1 MSPTA
6 AAGRREQT
14 KERNRAAILA
24 AAREVFSEQGYG
36 GSAVRDIVRR
46 TDLSPGTF
54 YNYFRDKESIFL
66 ALVEQSTTRVR
77 ERLRAARREARSLEE
92 FVGAAYRAWFGA
104 IADDPAMFELLRRN
118 AGTVRTMLDDA
129 LLAAGVDELLEDLEV
144 AIARGEMP
152 PVDARY
158 MARAMGAVALEV
170 GMEMLERRPLDVD
183 AAARFATELFLG
195 GIERMARGQRLQ
207 QR

>member
-1 MSPTA
+1 MTA
-6 AAGRREQT
+6 AAVIGRREQT

-36 GSAVRDIVRR
+36 GSAVRDIVRH
-46 TDLSPGTF
+46 TDLSSGTF

-66 ALVEQSTTRVR
+66 ALVEESTTRVR
-77 ERLRAARREARSLEE
+77 ERLRSARRDARSLEE
-92 FVGAAYRAWFGA
+92 FVGVAYRAWFGA

-118 AGTVRTMLDDA
+118 AGTVRAMLDDA
-129 LLAAGVDELLEDLEV
+129 LLAAGVDELLEDLEA

-152 PVDARY
+152 SVDARY
-158 MARAMGAVALEV
+158 MARAMGGVALEV

-183 AAARFATELFLG
+183 GAAEFASELFLG
-195 GIERMARGQRLQ
+195 GIERMDRRL
-207 QR
+207 RRR